1 MRLNRLDLARYGKF
15 TDKRLD
21 FGEAKPGTPD
31 FHLVYGPNEAG
42 KSTLFSAYLDLLFGI
57 ETQSAYGFLHPYP
70 TMRVGGDITVGAD
83 RSEVARLKRRQG
95 SLIGPDERVL
105 SDALFTP
112 VLGSMDRQAYQM
124 MFSLDDDSIERGG
137 EAILKSEGELGA
149 LLFSASSG
157 LSGIGSGLDQ
167 LKAEADLFF
176 RPQARKHELG
186 AMKAEIE
193 ALREERKAL
202 NVAARDYGAL
212 TRQLE
217 TSTAAYDKALEARAA
232 TQAAI
237 DEMERRLSAMPLLK
251 RLRDLRVQLGAF
263 DLADTPPKEWTPLVS
278 QLMVEE
284 AELSA
289 RAGRLDGDLERRR
302 AALDGTPSDP
312 EALAAGAEIAALAG
326 SALEARYRTAQMD
339 LAGRIA
345 ERDRIDAEIAEKRS
359 LLGLSRDIDPVTL
372 VLPPDKVARLS
383 TLVAERSGLD
393 ERLVAARRE
402 AEEAVHAHEAARGKL
417 AGVAEGEPSPDA
429 DEERIALLAMVRAA
443 KQGALSAR
451 LRDAEREKAIAE
463 AGLAAALG
471 RLAPWQGNSEAL
483 LRLDAPGRDAIDALR
498 QAIRRHADA
507 AARTTEQ
514 VRTVTLE
521 LAGQRAVLERMRR
534 SEAVVSDEEASA
546 LRRARDAAW
555 NEHRQRLDPETA
567 DRFEAAMQRDDTAG
581 LQRMAQA
588 DRLSEMRLTERS
600 IAENEARLTA
610 LQMQFERIGNDA
622 TALASRIEAIA
633 MSLGTGEADMIE
645 AGAARPRRHAAVS
658 LGAAASSGRA
668 LAEPADGVVEVGPL
682 LDLDEWLSELDAIEG
697 WVDDRAAA
705 LEAADVLSERRAGL
719 AVLTKEARE
728 LAGRLSH
735 ALKKPERID
744 VSAAA
749 VDELLVQ
756 AEDHA
761 TALGERLAQ
770 RRNALEALA
779 LAQERRSEREAARQA
794 AEAAVAAWQAAWDEA
809 CHDTWLSSTE
819 TAVDVSRASA
829 LLPLI
834 HAVSRL
840 VESRRELDRRIEGMR
855 RDQAD
860 YARMAERLAERIGGA
875 PEEDPLAFVSALS
888 DRVRLA
894 KEAQAQR
901 ERQGMELA
909 RLEEEAAEL
918 DSRLVVHARRSRDIC
933 EALGCETL
941 AQASFALQRYRE
953 RDDLR
958 ERADEAAQDLCRRM
972 LAATADEAE
981 AALAATDESEVTSE
995 LAQLRARHEDQDR
1008 EVREMHAA
1016 RIKAADALAAIG
1028 ADGSV
1033 AALEE
1038 RRRTLILDLAERAK
1052 RYLATRAGIAAA
1064 EAALRLYR
1072 ERHRSA
1078 MMRHAS
1084 DAFRTISGGE
1094 YSGLS
1099 TVVEKDQEILVATAA
1114 AGGSKLAR
1122 ELSKGTRFQLYLA
1135 LRVAGY
1141 HEVAA
1146 NREIL
1151 PFIADDIMET
1161 FDDNRS
1167 LNAFRLMAEMSRVGQ
1182 VIYLTHHQHLCD
1194 IARQACP
1201 QVVIHKL

>member
-1 MRLNRLDLARYGKF
+1 MRLNRFDLARYGKF

-57 ETQSAYGFLHPYP
+57 ETHSAYGFLHPYP
-70 TMRVGGDITVGAD
+70 TMRVGGDITIGAD
-83 RSEVARLKRRQG
+83 RHEVARLKRRQG

-105 SDALFTP
+105 VDTLFTP
-112 VLGSMDRQAYQM
+112 VLGAMDRQAYQM

-167 LKAEADLFF
+167 LKAEADLFY

-217 TSTAAYDKALEARAA
+217 TSTAAYDKALQARAA

-251 RLRDLRVQLGAF
+251 RLRDLRTQLGTF
-263 DLADTPPKEWTPLVS
+263 DLADTPPKEWTGLVG
-278 QLMVEE
+278 QLMLEE

-289 RAGRLDGDLERRR
+289 RAGRLDGELEQRRV
-302 AALDGTPSDP
+302 ALDGTPSDP
-312 EALAAGAEIAALAG
+312 DALAAGAEIAALAG

-345 ERDRIDAEIAEKRS
+345 ERDRIDAEIVENRS
-359 LLGLSRDIDPVTL
+359 LLGLSRDVDPLTL
-372 VLPPDKVARLS
+372 VLPPDKVAMLS

-402 AEEAVHAHEAARGKL
+402 AEEAVHAHEAARSKL

-429 DEERIALLAMVRAA
+429 DDERIMLLAMARAA
-443 KQGALSAR
+443 KQSALSAR
-451 LRDAEREKAIAE
+451 LRDAQREMAVAE
-463 AGLAAALG
+463 AALAGALG
-471 RLAPWQGNSEAL
+471 RLAPWQGNIEAL
-483 LRLDAPGRDAIDALR
+483 RRLDAPGSDAIDALR
-498 QAIRRHADA
+498 QAARRHADA

-534 SEAVVSDEEASA
+534 NEAVVSDEEASA
-546 LRRARDAAW
+546 LRMARDAAW

-581 LQRMAQA
+581 LQRLAQA
-588 DRLSEMRLTERS
+588 DRLSEIRLTERS

-610 LQMQFERIGNDA
+610 LQMQLARIGDDA
-622 TALASRIEAIA
+622 TALAGRIEAIA
-633 MSLGTGEADMIE
+633 TDLGTGEADMVE
-645 AGAARPRRHAAVS
+645 TGAARPRRHAAVS

-668 LAEPADGVVEVGPL
+668 LAEPDDGVADGPL
-682 LDLDEWLSELDAIEG
+682 LDLDEWLSELDAIAG
-697 WVDDRAAA
+697 WLDDRTAA
-705 LEAADVLSERRAGL
+705 LEAADVLSERSAGL

-728 LAGRLSH
+728 LAGRLSQ

-749 VDELLVQ
+749 IDELLVQ

-761 TALGERLAQ
+761 TALGERLAH

-809 CHDTWLSSTE
+809 CEDTWLSSTE

-860 YARMAERLAERIGGA
+860 YARMADRLVERMGGA
-875 PEEDPLAFVSALS
+875 PAEDPLAFIAALA
-888 DRVRLA
+888 DRLRQA

-901 ERQGMELA
+901 ERLGLELA
-909 RLEEEAAEL
+909 RLEEEMAEL
-918 DSRLVVHARRSRDIC
+918 DGRLAVHSRRARDIC

-972 LAATADEAE
+972 LAATAEEAE
-981 AALAATDESEVTSE
+981 AALAATDESEVLAE

-1052 RYLATRAGIAAA
+1052 SYLAIRAGIAAA

-1201 QVVIHKL
+1201 EVVIHEL